1 MNAPLDVF
9 ARLSLVDGEGKEISV
24 RAEDE
29 VITVTVPS
37 LWIGRPVL
45 KQLSDRQRRQRLIGY
60 AHDGLDRADLMVELR
75 VSQRLIARIG
85 PRARPGLWSRL
96 LGLGPVEL
104 KIVPILLS
112 LFKR

>member
-9 ARLSLVDGEGKEISV
+9 ARLSLVNDDGKEISV

-29 VITVTVPS
+29 VITVTLPS
-37 LWIGRPVL
+37 LWVGCPVL
-45 KQLSDRQRRQRLIGY
+45 KQFSERQRRQRLFGY
-60 AHDGLDRADLMVELR
+60 AHAGLDRADLMVELH
-75 VSQRLIARIG
+75 VSQRLIALIG
-85 PRARPGLWSRL
+85 PRARPGLLARL

-104 KIVPILLS
+104 RILPILLS

>member
-1 MNAPLDVF
+1 MHAPLDVF
-9 ARLSLVDGEGKEISV
+9 ARLSLVNDDGKEISV

-29 VITVTVPS
+29 IITVTVPS
-37 LWIGRPVL
+37 LWVSRPVL
-45 KQLSDRQRRQRLIGY
+45 KQLSERQRRQRLFGHI
-60 AHDGLDRADLMVELR
+60 HDGLDRADLMVELH

-85 PRARPGLWSRL
+85 PRVRPGVWSRL